1 VGKSKKKFEANNSL
15 NEYELTFFYKIEYL
29 FTSLS
34 IKRLFSIF
42 VKKDLGSMII
52 YNTTYSVSDKVY
64 GSFLKWVKEKHIPQ
78 MISSG
83 YFSEFKL
90 SRVLTDEDQEGNS
103 ISLQLTAE
111 NVNAVSQWREQ
122 YGDLFEMEIS
132 SLFSVNVL
140 YFSTFLEIID

>member
-1 VGKSKKKFEANNSL
+1 
-15 NEYELTFFYKIEYL
+15 
-29 FTSLS
+29 
-34 IKRLFSIF
+34 
-42 VKKDLGSMII
+42 MII

-90 SRVLTDEDQEGNS
+90 SRVLTDEDQDGSS

-111 NVNAVSQWREQ
+111 NVTAVSKWREQ
-122 YGDLFEMEIS
+122 YGDLFDMEIS

>member
-1 VGKSKKKFEANNSL
+1 
-15 NEYELTFFYKIEYL
+15 
-29 FTSLS
+29 
-34 IKRLFSIF
+34 
-42 VKKDLGSMII
+42 MII

-90 SRVLTDEDQEGNS
+90 SRVLTDEDQDGSS

-111 NVNAVSQWREQ
+111 NVNAVSKWREQ
-122 YGDLFEMEIS
+122 YGDLFDMEIS

>member
-1 VGKSKKKFEANNSL
+1 
-15 NEYELTFFYKIEYL
+15 
-29 FTSLS
+29 
-34 IKRLFSIF
+34 
-42 VKKDLGSMII
+42 MII

-83 YFSEFKL
+83 YFSESKL
-90 SRVLTDEDQEGNS
+90 SRVLTDEDQDGNS

-111 NVNAVSQWREQ
+111 SVNAVSKWREQ